1 MLQQTFYS
9 NNKTTKNSYSDKKRP
24 NEQLWKLLDEI
35 KVKKIEDRERQ
46 EEKANEEN
54 SKKFVK
60 DVAKQLKE
68 SQLKNQSIF
77 EAKELDRNEVLRH
90 MRDYKD
96 SVKKE

>member
-1 MLQQTFYS
+1 
-9 NNKTTKNSYSDKKRP
+9 
-24 NEQLWKLLDEI
+24 
-35 KVKKIEDRERQ
+35 
-46 EEKANEEN
+46 
-54 SKKFVK
+54 VK

-96 SVKKE
+96 SVKKD